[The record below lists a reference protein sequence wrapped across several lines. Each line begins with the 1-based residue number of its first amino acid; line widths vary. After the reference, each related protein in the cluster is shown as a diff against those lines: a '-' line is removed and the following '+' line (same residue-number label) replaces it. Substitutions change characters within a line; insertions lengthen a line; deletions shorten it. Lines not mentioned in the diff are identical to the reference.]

1 MINTNNPL
9 MQFARR
15 PELTVKLATSPSWYP
30 EGFIQYTPNGE
41 VEVYPMLPKDELMLY
56 NPDALLSGQA
66 MIDLIKSCCPSI
78 MDPAKLYYP
87 DANIL
92 LLAIK
97 RATYGNEHKQN
108 HKCPECTKKLEELKK
123 DPKNKEK
130 IDKLIKDGK
139 LNDHEEE
146 FIFDIDVLLQN
157 ISHLDDEYKIK
168 IDSLVYHIQPHIMK
182 TKEQYSLLIGQRTK
196 LLKMYK
202 ETLERNEDVSNEER
216 DRIITSVNQIQAKM
230 IDTNNEI
237 YAESI
242 KYIELPDGSIVN
254 DKNMIKEFIANS
266 KTEVVTKIALEINK
280 INAIGLPEKI
290 EIECSC
296 CGHKWEVPFVGFN
309 QSDFFE

>member
-1 MINTNNPL
+1 MSNNPL

-15 PELTVKLATSPSWYP
+15 PELTVRLATNPSWYN
-30 EGFIQYTPNGE
+30 EGFINYTPNGE

-78 MDPAKLYYP
+78 MNPEKLYYP

-97 RATYGNEHKQN
+97 RATYGNEHKQS
-108 HKCPECTKKLEELKK
+108 HSCPKCYEKMEELKK
-123 DPKNKEK
+123 DPKKKKEL
-130 IDKLIKDGK
+130 DTLIKEHK

-146 FIFDIDVLLQN
+146 FIFDIDMLLQN
-157 ISHLDDEYKIK
+157 ITHLSDEYKVK
-168 IDSLVYHIQPHIMK
+168 IDKLTYNLQPYVMK
-182 TKEQYSLLIGQRTK
+182 TKEQYSIISGQRSK

-202 ETLERNEDVSNEER
+202 ETLEREEDVSDEEKNSM
-216 DRIITSVNQIQAKM
+216 IGEINNIQAKM

-242 KYIELPDGSIVN
+242 KSIELPDESIVS
-254 DKNMIKEFIANS
+254 DKNMIKEFISNAKSSTISELAEN
-266 KTEVVTKIALEINK
+266 INK
-280 INAIGLPEKI
+280 INSIGLPEKL
-290 EIECSC
+290 EVECSC
-296 CGHKWEVPFVGFN
+296 CGHKWEVPFTGFN
-309 QSDFFE
+309 QSDFFG